1 VSEDILFAE
10 RDVYGLGIEKRVFIG
25 ARKYAGNLRLSFP
38 NLSPILAVLFSS
50 FVWKLCNSWLMLDG
64 FG

>member
-1 VSEDILFAE
+1 MGFHW
-10 RDVYGLGIEKRVFIG
+10 R

-38 NLSPILAVLFSS
+38 NLFPILAVLFSS
-50 FVWKLCNSWLMLDG
+50 FMWKLYNSWLMLDG